1 MRNSNRPVG
10 IVLAAFVLAAAAV
23 IRTPVR
29 AQEPSRPM
37 HLFLLAGQSNMA
49 GRGDLADDDRVA
61 HPRVWMFDRDRQ
73 WRPAIDP
80 MHFDKPIA
88 AVGPGRAFGIA
99 VADALPDRHVGLIP
113 SAVGGSPITAWRPG
127 VRYDETGAYPWDEAI
142 ARAKAARAAGQL
154 RAVLWHQGESDATAV
169 AAPAYEARLVDLITR
184 FRAELGSPE
193 LPFLIGQLGRFPG
206 REWDRWY
213 EQVDAAHRQVASG
226 VPHVA
231 FVSSEGLGDKGDD
244 LHFSAEAARELGRRY
259 ASAYLEVTTAP

>member
-142 ARAKAARAAGQL
+142 ARAKAARAPGPL
-154 RAVLWHQGESDATAV
+154 RALLWPQGESG
-169 AAPAYEARLVDLITR
+169 AAGVPLLCLVCAFALPAESARNAAAALAPTR
-184 FRAELGSPE
+184 TLRIMRTSSSREMAMPKAFDGPRCRQTSRGVSCS
-193 LPFLIGQLGRFPG
+193 IG
-206 REWDRWY
+206 REATPKSTQPRP
-213 EQVDAAHRQVASG
+213 VCRG
-226 VPHVA
+226 
-231 FVSSEGLGDKGDD
+231 
-244 LHFSAEAARELGRRY
+244 
-259 ASAYLEVTTAP
+259 